1 MAAQSAKDSEMKL
14 VKCLV
19 ACVVAN
25 AGKTITTQVTPNKD
39 SQNLLYT
46 EAVRYAQSDRFNIDF
61 SSELMKRVDFFH
73 PYFQIGYIIQLRMHM
88 WHLFS
93 AVPLEPI
100 FLR

>member
-1 MAAQSAKDSEMKL
+1 MKL

-25 AGKTITTQVTPNKD
+25 AGNTITTQVSPNKD

-61 SSELMKRVDFFH
+61 SSVLMKRVDFFYPH
-73 PYFQIGYIIQLRMHM
+73 
-88 WHLFS
+88 S
-93 AVPLEPI
+93 KKKSS
-100 FLR
+100 